1 MKVSTGRG
9 IQFFKRP
16 IFSAPKNFVLKTYK
30 FSKSQ
35 ISNMVKGG
43 KKK

>member
-1 MKVSTGRG
+1 MKISTGRG
-9 IQFFKRP
+9 IQFFKKP

-30 FSKSQ
+30 YSKNQ
-35 ISNMVKGG
+35 ISSLVQRR